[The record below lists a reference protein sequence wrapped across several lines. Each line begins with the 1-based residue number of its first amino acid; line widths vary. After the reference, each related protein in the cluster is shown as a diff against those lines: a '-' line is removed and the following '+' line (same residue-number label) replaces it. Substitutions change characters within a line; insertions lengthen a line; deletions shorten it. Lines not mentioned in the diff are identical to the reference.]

1 MEITSEVEKNRPG
14 KRTLVSVSE
23 KEGKEEKEREKE
35 GGREEEREDIRMNQ
49 SLNHFSRHRANFVG
63 TLICYIMK

>member
-35 GGREEEREDIRMNQ
+35 GGKEGGRERRHKDESIIEPFFPI
-49 SLNHFSRHRANFVG
+49 SR
-63 TLICYIMK
+63 